1 MSAWAQVE
9 RPSESQTSRGAML
22 MSNLAAQTEIAA
34 VMEAIRTGLRQKNA
48 AAIVSQYSPDAVLF
62 DLAPPLSHQVSEED
76 LRVWLSTWAG
86 PVTQDVRI
94 TNTVI
99 RDELACTYG
108 LIRVQARTKKGE
120 EAAWWMRFT
129 AVLMRQSD
137 AWKIVHEHTSV
148 PFYMDGSDRAALDL
162 SP

>member
-1 MSAWAQVE
+1 MS
-9 RPSESQTSRGAML
+9 T
-22 MSNLAAQTEIAA
+22 LAAQTEIAA
-34 VMEAIRTGLRQKNA
+34 VMAAIKRGLHQKDA

-62 DLAPPLSHQVSEED
+62 DLAPPLSHQVSEEE
-76 LRVWLSTWAG
+76 LRAWLSTWAG
-86 PVTQDVRI
+86 PVAQDVRV
-94 TNTVI
+94 TNTFI

-108 LIRVQARTKKGE
+108 FIRMHAHTKEGE

-129 AVLMRQSD
+129 AVLVRQGA

-162 SP
+162 GP